1 MATPTSPQTRLHA
14 RGFKK
19 SAQTWGTAEALG
31 ATDEVL
37 LNGNSGL
44 QPPTFPI
51 LPTKES
57 DQAFVKDADFGNQ
70 DPVEIAAPIDWRY
83 EMGAAGRILA
93 MIFGTAGEPEDLTG
107 AYKHT
112 LQWKTD
118 ISALFGTWAEERA
131 GKIFESASVKPY
143 KAEFS
148 FTDALLKAVL
158 SMRGDSC
165 INTSAVN
172 TLTQMDA
179 LTVPAEPFLNTRL
192 RFKQGSVKMNT
203 QAGADVASETALQI
217 NDFTISYERPIDG
230 GIHAVGSEKIIEPF
244 EEGQSGHDLIS
255 VKLNFPRMNTI
266 NAAFFASFLAETE
279 QKMLIKFTG
288 ALITGALYYDM
299 AFYFPRLRMK
309 NPTYD
314 AEEIVSGGLELI
326 AEEAAA
332 APTGMTYDLPYIE
345 IVNVQTT
352 DYLA

>member
-1 MATPTSPQTRLHA
+1 MATPTAPQTRLHA

-51 LPTKES
+51 IPTNES
-57 DQAFVKDADFGNQ
+57 DQAFVKEADFGNQ
-70 DPVEIAAPIDWRY
+70 GPVEIAAPIDMRY

-93 MIFGTAGEPEDLTG
+93 QIFGTAGVPTDLTG
-107 AYKHT
+107 AHKHT
-112 LQWKTD
+112 FQWKTD

-131 GKIFESASVKPY
+131 GKIFEVASAKPY

-148 FTDALLKAVL
+148 FADALLKAVL

-165 INTSAVN
+165 IDNSAVN

-179 LTVPAEPFLNTRL
+179 LTIPAEPFLNTRV
-192 RFKQGSVKMNT
+192 RFKQGVVKMN
-203 QAGADVASETALQI
+203 AESGADVTAETALQV
-217 NDFTISYERPIDG
+217 NDLTISFERPIDG
-230 GIHAVGSEKIIEPF
+230 GIHAVGSEKIIEPM

-255 VKLNFPRMNTI
+255 VKLSFPRMNAV
-266 NAAFFASFLAETE
+266 NAAFFQTFTAETE
-279 QKMLIKFTG
+279 QKMLIQFTG
-288 ALITGALYYDM
+288 ALITGALYYDIK
-299 AFYFPRLRMK
+299 FYFPRLRIK
-309 NPTYD
+309 APTYD
-314 AEEIVSGGLELI
+314 AEEIVKGGLELI

-332 APTGMTYDLPYIE
+332 APTGMTYAVPYME
-345 IVNVQTT
+345 IVNLQTT

>member
-1 MATPTSPQTRLHA
+1 MATPTAPQTRLHA

-19 SAQTWGTAEALG
+19 SAQIWGVAEALG

-51 LPTKES
+51 VPAKES
-57 DQAFVKDADFGNQ
+57 DHAFIKEADFGNQ

-93 MIFGTAGEPEDLTG
+93 QIFGTAGAPADLTG

-112 LQWKTD
+112 FQWKTD

-131 GKIFESASVKPY
+131 GKIFEVASAKPY

-165 INTSAVN
+165 IDTSAVN

-179 LTVPAEPFLNTRL
+179 LTLPAEPFLNTRI

-203 QAGADVASETALQI
+203 EAGADVAAETALQI

-230 GIHAVGSEKIIEPF
+230 GVYAVGSEKIIEPF

-255 VKLNFPRMNTI
+255 VKLSFPRMNTV
-266 NAAFFASFLAETE
+266 NAAFFASFVAEAE

-288 ALITGALYYDM
+288 ALITGAIYYDM
-299 AFYFPRLRMK
+299 AFFFPRLRIK
-309 NPTYD
+309 SPTYD
-314 AEEIVSGGLELI
+314 VDEIISGGLELI

-332 APTGMTYDLPYIE
+332 KPTGMDYAVPYME
-345 IVNVQTT
+345 IVNKQTA

>member
-14 RGFKK
+14 RGFVK

-31 ATDEVL
+31 ATDEVK

-44 QPPTFPI
+44 QPPTYPI
-51 LPTKES
+51 IGTNESNLP
-57 DQAFVKDADFGNQ
+57 FIKDADFGNQ

-93 MIFGTAGEPEDLTG
+93 MIFGTAGAPADLTG

-112 LQWKTD
+112 FQWKTD
-118 ISALFGTWAEERA
+118 IAALFGTWAEERA
-131 GKIFESASVKPY
+131 AKIFESASVKPY

-172 TLTQMDA
+172 TATQMDA
-179 LTVPAEPFLNTRL
+179 LTCPAEPFLSTRI
-192 RFKQGSVKMNT
+192 RFKQGSVKMNA

-217 NDFTISYERPIDG
+217 NDFTISYERPIEG

-244 EEGQSGHDLIS
+244 EEGQSGHDLVSI
-255 VKLNFPRMNTI
+255 KLNFPRSNTV
-266 NAAFFASFLAETE
+266 NQAFFATFLAETE

-299 AFYFPRLRMK
+299 AFFFPRLRIK
-309 NPTYD
+309 NVTYD
-314 AEEIVSGGLELI
+314 DEGIEVASMELI

-332 APTGMTYDLPYIE
+332 APTGMDYALPYME
-345 IVNVQTT
+345 IVNLATT